1 MQGKTFGNFG
11 LIIKERRLAKN
22 WSVLLCARRLSIKQK
37 QIRAIENSN
46 IKQLPTGLRLEKIVK
61 DYLNFLDFPA
71 DEATLIVDHWKK
83 IDQGRRKSFFGCE
96 LIKSCDLWS
105 YPQIIRN
112 SLVTLVIIVAVVY
125 IVFSLKNIFAPPKL
139 LIISPASDVVT
150 SQKQLSLTGQT
161 EEEVQLEINGEPLP
175 NDRTGYFN
183 QLINLRL
190 GINNLSVTA
199 IKKYG
204 GRTTVVRQVM
214 VVE

>member
-1 MQGKTFGNFG
+1 
-11 LIIKERRLAKN
+11 
-22 WSVLLCARRLSIKQK
+22 
-37 QIRAIENSN
+37 
-46 IKQLPTGLRLEKIVK
+46 
-61 DYLNFLDFPA
+61 
-71 DEATLIVDHWKK
+71 
-83 IDQGRRKSFFGCE
+83 
-96 LIKSCDLWS
+96 
-105 YPQIIRN
+105 
-112 SLVTLVIIVAVVY
+112 LVIIVAVVY